1 MSKKINFLFLLAFL
15 TANVFAQHSMEKLDR
30 GLVAVKTSNGV
41 FLSWRIPGEEWH
53 NTFYSVYRDGQKL
66 NSEALQISNYTDA
79 QGSLSSTYTV
89 AAVVDGVEQEQS
101 APVSVWAQYY
111 KELSLDLPQGG
122 VTPDNVSY
130 SYTPN
135 DMSVGHLNE
144 DNNYDLVIKWDP
156 SNAKDN
162 SHSGYTG
169 NVYLDGYTL
178 QGEKLWRIDLGIN
191 IRAGAHYTQFMVYD
205 LDGDGIAEI
214 ACKTAPGT
222 KDGLGNFLSK
232 GPAATANH
240 SADYRNSGGY
250 ILEGPEYL
258 TIFDGR
264 TGAELTTVSYNP
276 ARGSVDAW
284 GDGYGNRVDRFLA
297 AVAYLDGKHPSLVM
311 ARGYYTRT
319 VLAAYDFDGNNLTQR
334 WVFDSNASGNSA
346 YAGQGNHNLSVADV
360 DADGKDE
367 IVYGSCTIDDNGKG
381 LYNTY
386 LGHGDAMHVNDFD
399 PYRKGLEV
407 FKCLES
413 GDGGTVLFDAANGD
427 ILIRHKTYDDCGRC
441 MAGNVTNASLGAE
454 VWGGG
459 KRFSATNR
467 QDISNLSLNVS
478 ENFRIYWDGDLLSE
492 TLNHTTVTKPTNGST
507 LLQASGCE
515 SNNGTKGTPGLQA
528 DLLGDW
534 REELVYR
541 TTDPSKIR
549 IFTTT
554 IPGSYRNYTL
564 MHDRQYRLA
573 VAWQNV
579 AYNQPPHPSYFL
591 GEAEGILLPPPPLM
605 TNKRLVYKGGGVWD
619 KTSEA
624 WMLDA
629 QSSVYSDGQPVFL
642 TGPQG
647 TNDSIELSGTLQPSV
662 LSIASPGKYFL
673 NAENGKLSG
682 NMKLI
687 KQGSG
692 VFSLNGTHDFSGPTE
707 IWDGKMNF
715 SGSLSASPLW
725 LNINAQLAASG
736 QLDQGL
742 EMRFGSQVFVGGQQA
757 AGVLNITGTLSLEE
771 KAELVFEFMG
781 NQPGQTDQIHLNGD
795 FIMQNAA
802 VIRIIPAFTEGEK
815 FREGEYTLLT
825 FTGNAQL
832 DINKISLE
840 GIPEIPAGLVLE
852 NDSIKL
858 VVRSSREPA
867 TVYWKGSLSSN
878 WDLVQTKNFW
888 YKDTIE
894 YFVTGDTVIVND
906 EAGSQ
911 ILNVTET
918 VMPSALIF
926 ENNNNFVLTGKG
938 EVGGNGTLTK
948 RGSGKLS
955 ILNTNSLKGK
965 VLLEEGILELKTLPN
980 SIDGNGAIG
989 PVSANAALF
998 EINGGTLGFTN
1009 AATSER
1015 ALTIGSAGA
1024 TMQTN
1029 ANVNW
1034 NARIS
1039 GGRLIKTGN
1048 YTLSLS
1054 EANTNTELLL
1064 KAGTVQLSTEQA
1076 LPGRKV
1082 IFEGGTL
1089 KAFDSSGSYSAA
1101 SYPLVVEEGQFGRF
1115 YVDSRCSY
1123 TNTLTG
1129 GGTLYIYVPWVRSDF
1144 NGNWSNFTGTIKLMN
1159 PNSFRNYSTYG
1170 YAKAVIDLGTEGVF
1184 DDMKTQTVK
1193 IGSIKGKG
1201 RFWGAGT
1208 WEIGYRNED
1217 FTFQGNIETGLIK
1230 KVGTGIMTLS
1240 SAMTSTANFLIN
1252 EGGLTVYGLT
1262 SGPGTSNV
1270 YIKDGA
1276 FMSGNGNIQ
1285 GSVIVENGGRLYA
1298 GMYQPDNL
1306 TAGTSLRT
1314 SNVQMQAGSN
1324 FVVKVD
1330 PGAEKSDMMA
1340 PSGNFVANG
1349 NLIMQ
1354 NISDQ
1359 AYQEGQSFQI
1369 VRPGII
1375 TGGFTSVEPASP
1387 GTGLEW
1393 DLSEFTSSGLIKV
1406 VAATALEEA
1415 HTAELL
1421 VYPNPTPGKLFV
1433 QLPQAAAEWHIKLE
1447 NLDGQLLLEQS
1458 ACDVSLLEINLTH
1471 LKQGL
1476 YIITVHSD
1484 GQLMKQKVLLK

>member
-1 MSKKINFLFLLAFL
+1 MSKKINFLVLLAFL
-15 TANVFAQHSMEKLDR
+15 TAHVFAQHSLEKLDR
-30 GLVAVKTSNGV
+30 GLVAVKISNGV

-53 NTFYSVYRDGQKL
+53 YTTYNVYRDGTKL
-66 NSEALQISNYTDA
+66 NNEALQVSNYIDA

-89 AAVVDGVEQEQS
+89 ASVVDGVEQEPS
-101 APVSVWAQYY
+101 APVSVWAQAY
-111 KELSLDLPQGG
+111 KELTLDLPPGG

-135 DMSVGHLNE
+135 DMSAGHL
-144 DNNYDLVIKWDP
+144 DDDDRYDLVIKWEP
-156 SNAKDN
+156 TNAKDN

-178 QGEKLWRIDLGIN
+178 DGDKLWRIDLGVN

-222 KDGLGNFLSK
+222 KDGLGNYLSK

-250 ILEGPEYL
+250 ILTGPEYL

-264 TGAELTTVSYNP
+264 TGAELTTVSYHP
-276 ARGSVDAW
+276 PRGSVDAW

-297 AVAYLDGKHPSLVM
+297 AVAYLDGRRPSLVM

-319 VLAAYDFDGNNLTQR
+319 VLAAYDFDGTNLTQR
-334 WVFDSNASGNSA
+334 WVFDSNTSGNGG

-360 DADGKDE
+360 DGDGKDE

-386 LGHGDAMHVNDFD
+386 LGHGDAMHVSDFD

-413 GDGGTVLFDAANGD
+413 SDGGTALYDAANGD
-427 ILIRHKTYDDCGRC
+427 ILIRHKTYNDCGRC
-441 MAGNVTNASLGAE
+441 MAGNVTDASPGAE

-459 KRFSATNR
+459 KRFSATTR
-467 QDISNLSLNVS
+467 QDISGLSLNVS

-528 DLLGDW
+528 DLFGDW
-534 REELVYR
+534 REELVFR
-541 TTDPSKIR
+541 TSNPSKIR

-554 IPGSYRNYTL
+554 VPGTYRNYTL

-573 VAWQNV
+573 IAWQNV

-591 GEAEGILLPPPPLM
+591 GEAEGIVSLPPPVM
-605 TNKRLVYKGGGVWD
+605 TNGRLVYKGGGVWD
-619 KTSEA
+619 NTSEA
-624 WMLDA
+624 WTLDG
-629 QSSVYSDGQPVFL
+629 QNTVYSDGRHVFL

-662 LSIASPGKYFL
+662 LSMASPGRFYL
-673 NAENGKLSG
+673 NGENGTLSG

-692 VFSLNGTHDFSGPTE
+692 VFSLDGTHDFSGPTE
-707 IWDGKMNF
+707 VWDGKMIF

-725 LNINAQLAASG
+725 LNINAELAAAG
-736 QLDQGL
+736 HLNRGL
-742 EMRFGSQVFVGGQQA
+742 EMRYGSKLFVGGEQR
-757 AGVLNITGTLSLEE
+757 AGELNITGTLRLEE
-771 KAELVFEFMG
+771 KAELVFDFTG
-781 NQPGQTDQIHLNGD
+781 NQPGEADVIKLNGD
-795 FIMQNAA
+795 LYMQNAA
-802 VIRIIPAFTEGEK
+802 VVRILPAFAGDEQ
-815 FREGEYTLLT
+815 FCEGEYTLLT
-825 FTGNAQL
+825 YTGNAQV
-832 DINKISLE
+832 DISKISLE
-840 GIPEIPAGLVLE
+840 GIPEIPAGLALV
-852 NDSIKL
+852 NDTLKL

-867 TVYWKGSLSSN
+867 TILWKGSYSNN

-888 YKDTIE
+888 YNDSSD

-906 EAGSQ
+906 EAGNRV
-911 ILNVTET
+911 LNVTET

-926 ENNNNFVLTGKG
+926 ENTGNFVLTGKG
-938 EVGGNGTLTK
+938 EIAGDGTLTK

-955 ILNTNSLKGK
+955 ILNTNSFTGK
-965 VLLEEGILELKTLPN
+965 VLLEEGIVEVKALPN

-998 EINGGTLGFTN
+998 EINGGTLGVT
-1009 AATSER
+1009 AATTSDR
-1015 ALTIGSAGA
+1015 ALTVGSAGA
-1024 TMQTN
+1024 TLQTN
-1029 ANVNW
+1029 ANVAW

-1048 YTLSLS
+1048 HTLSLS
-1054 EANTNTELLL
+1054 AANTNTELLL

-1076 LPGRKV
+1076 QPGRKV

-1089 KAFDSSGSYSAA
+1089 KAFDSSGSYSSA
-1101 SYPLVVEEGQFGRF
+1101 SYPLVVEEGQTGRF
-1115 YVDSRCSY
+1115 YVDSRCTYS
-1123 TNTLTG
+1123 NTLTG

-1144 NGNWSNFTGTIKLMN
+1144 EGNWSNFTGTIVLMN
-1159 PNSFRNYSTYG
+1159 PNAFRNQSTYG

-1184 DDMKTQTVK
+1184 DDMKSQTVK
-1193 IGSIKGKG
+1193 IGSLKGKG
-1201 RFWGAGT
+1201 RLWGAGT
-1208 WEIGYRNED
+1208 WEIGYRDED
-1217 FTFQGNIETGLIK
+1217 FTFQGNIETGVIK
-1230 KVGTGIMTLS
+1230 KVGAGIMTLS

-1252 EGGLTVYGLT
+1252 EGGLTVTGLT

-1270 YIKDGA
+1270 YIKYGA

-1285 GSVIVENGGRLYA
+1285 GSIIVEEGGSLYA
-1298 GMYQPDNL
+1298 GLYQPNNL
-1306 TAGTSLRT
+1306 TAGTSFRT
-1314 SNVQMQAGSN
+1314 ANVQMQAGSH

-1330 PGAEKSDMMA
+1330 PGMEKSDMMVT
-1340 PSGNFVANG
+1340 SGNFVARG

-1354 NISDQ
+1354 NISGQ
-1359 AYQEGQSFQI
+1359 PYREGMSFQI
-1369 VRPGII
+1369 VRPGTI
-1375 TGGFTSVEPASP
+1375 TGGFASVEPESP
-1387 GTGLEW
+1387 GEGLEW
-1393 DLSEFTSSGLIKV
+1393 DLNDFTSTGRINV
-1406 VAATALEEA
+1406 VAASALDKA
-1415 HTAELL
+1415 RAAELL
-1421 VYPNPTPGKLFV
+1421 VYPNPTAGKLFV
-1433 QLPQAAAEWHIKLE
+1433 QLPRAAGEWRIKLE
-1447 NLDGQLLLEQS
+1447 NLDGQLLMEQS
-1458 ACDVSLLEINLTH
+1458 ACGSRLLEIDLTH

-1476 YIITVHSD
+1476 YIITVYS
-1484 GQLMKQKVLLK
+1484 GEQWMKRKVLLK